1 MPDRAHIFL
10 KKSTRDRLNEMKS
23 KIRKD
28 NGLTKQP
35 TQEQVILA
43 LLQSYDQHRIADEIK
58 QLQGWSRTAIERKG
72 FP

>member
-43 LLQSYDQHRIADEIK
+43 LLQSYDQRRFRMVVGNRPI
-58 QLQGWSRTAIERKG
+58 
-72 FP
+72 